1 MPWDLLSLL
10 GVLLV
15 LVLVLAG
22 CYMVTRWA
30 GAGLA
35 GGGFGST
42 GQQRRMKVVE
52 RLPVGKDQSL
62 LVVKLADRY
71 YLLGC
76 SPSGVSLLR
85 ELTEEEGALWA
96 APPTGESREKTPPD
110 FHDMLRKFREKK

>member
-30 GAGLA
+30 GTGLA

-42 GQQRRMKVVE
+42 GQQRRIDSQDFLGIYIDRGLVKTVFGSSGRT
-52 RLPVGKDQSL
+52 RLW
-62 LVVKLADRY
+62 
-71 YLLGC
+71 YL
-76 SPSGVSLLR
+76 R
-85 ELTEEEGALWA
+85 
-96 APPTGESREKTPPD
+96 
-110 FHDMLRKFREKK
+110 